1 MEVLSTLRAD
11 TRVVICPA
19 RMQYAEEFEPAGGS
33 AGAVFYPVCLHCAQ
47 CGFNFFQDV
56 ELLTPYFLKRSSSC
70 HSCGAGG
77 SKCRGRNASVGS
89 HWPLGAKLFSA

>member
-11 TRVVICPA
+11 TRVLICPA

-56 ELLTPYFLKRSSSC
+56 ELLTPYFLKQSQLWSRWIQMQRP
-70 HSCGAGG
+70 
-77 SKCRGRNASVGS
+77 KCKCWVSLAPWSQTLLS
-89 HWPLGAKLFSA
+89 LTH